1 MPRHGI
7 ATAAELAQNVE
18 LPRKAPR
25 ISKRLKQAID
35 LLLSGTCRTQKAA
48 CERIGFDAAHLSR
61 SLRLPHVQAFIA
73 RETRSTLASAQA
85 PAAATLIGLLDAKSE
100 NVQAAVAE
108 RLLAIA
114 GHVPDNTTRVA
125 VSVDVRAGY
134 VIDLTPRAAGET

>member
-7 ATAAELAQNVE
+7 ASALETSQNVE
-18 LPRKAPR
+18 LPRKPPR
-25 ISKRLKQAID
+25 VSKRLRQVID
-35 LLLSGTCRTQKAA
+35 LLLSGECRTQKAA
-48 CERIGFDAAHLSR
+48 AARVGMNADHICRQLKT
-61 SLRLPHVQAFIA
+61 PQIQALIA
-73 RETRSTLASAQA
+73 RETRGTLAAAQA
-85 PAAATLIGLLDAKSE
+85 PAAATLINLLDAKSE